1 MYLFSFLW
9 NGILV
14 LIFYISFICKGWPYN
29 SLKCTGRGAY
39 KFFLYIDQHPGNNC
53 VLFIELFTNRQSD
66 TCLQLKNNH
75 SIFIPIVAIWLW
87 GLRNNYLFNNLLQF
101 LTCVL
106 YWFPTKNLDR
116 SWTIGIGQTG
126 RIFFLLKTTQ
136 IWVITIVVVLDQ
148 STVTFQKGWG
158 RGLLQFVW
166 Y

>member
-9 NGILV
+9 SVILV
-14 LIFYISFICKGWPYN
+14 FIFNMVIYIQFVEMHCMRTHISF
-29 SLKCTGRGAY
+29 
-39 KFFLYIDQHPGNNC
+39 FLCIDQNPGNNC
-53 VLFIELFTNRQSD
+53 ILFIELFTNRQSD
-66 TCLQLKNNH
+66 TCLHLKNNY
-75 SIFIPIVAIWLW
+75 SICIPIVAIWFW
-87 GLRNNYLFNNLLQF
+87 GLRNNYLFYNLLQF

-106 YWFPTKNLDR
+106 YWFPTKNLNR

-126 RIFFLLKTTQ
+126 RNFFLLKTTQ